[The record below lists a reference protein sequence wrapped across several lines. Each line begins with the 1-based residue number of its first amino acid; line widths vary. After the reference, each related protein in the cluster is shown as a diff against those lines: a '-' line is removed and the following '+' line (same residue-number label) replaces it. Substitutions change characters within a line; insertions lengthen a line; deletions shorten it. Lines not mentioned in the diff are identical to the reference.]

1 MTNKKCDLTKMK
13 VLGPLVNILSVYVTD
28 SEKVTWEPLQ
38 IQLQVEFTVTV
49 PTKYIPSTY

>member
-1 MTNKKCDLTKMK
+1 MK